1 MLALV
6 SFMPVN
12 EEMLAIGAI
21 KSSPKERKMLAQ
33 KSHEWTCKVCKK
45 TNKEIADEFLLDEN
59 D

>member
-1 MLALV
+1 
-6 SFMPVN
+6 MPVN